1 MNLNLYKD
9 LFAKNFNEN
18 HIIGLGIKNRS
29 EGEIRDEYFNS
40 FAVFDNDLNLINNY
54 NKINLVPFGE
64 FIPFE
69 NIFYKFNLRI
79 ITNNIASFSKGNSRE
94 IIEIQK

>member
-1 MNLNLYKD
+1 MELKD
-9 LFAKNFNEN
+9 
-18 HIIGLGIKNRS
+18 RS

-40 FAVFDNDLNLINNY
+40 FAVFDNNLNLINNY

-79 ITNNIASFSKGNSRE
+79 ITNNIASFSKGSSRE
-94 IIEIQK
+94 IIEIK